1 MNGRFPQQL
10 AKRGKIISVVVR
22 PPHFVGSVSR
32 FQGIFGLWR
41 LMSDSAQKTSGQ
53 HDLDQ
58 DEWLA
63 LAAAD
68 AIKRII
74 AERNALRD
82 QSAAQG
88 QELLRLNQYVTLIRD
103 SYRKLTYEFVTQLQN
118 LDQTVSEVLP
128 RSAATGG
135 LTAASNEKQ
144 DRTVD

>member
-1 MNGRFPQQL
+1 M
-10 AKRGKIISVVVR
+10 
-22 PPHFVGSVSR
+22 GSVSR

-41 LMSDSAQKTSGQ
+41 LMSDLAQKTSGQ

-58 DEWLA
+58 DEFLA

-88 QELLRLNQYVTLIRD
+88 QELLRLNQYVALIRD
-103 SYRKLTYEFVTQLQN
+103 SYRRLTYEFVTQLQN

-128 RSAATGG
+128 QSAATGG

>member
-1 MNGRFPQQL
+1 
-10 AKRGKIISVVVR
+10 
-22 PPHFVGSVSR
+22 
-32 FQGIFGLWR
+32 
-41 LMSDSAQKTSGQ
+41 MSDLAQKTSGQ

-58 DEWLA
+58 DELLA

-88 QELLRLNQYVTLIRD
+88 QELLRLKQYVALIRD
-103 SYRKLTYEFVTQLQN
+103 SYRRLTYEFVTQLQN

-128 RSAATGG
+128 QSGATGG